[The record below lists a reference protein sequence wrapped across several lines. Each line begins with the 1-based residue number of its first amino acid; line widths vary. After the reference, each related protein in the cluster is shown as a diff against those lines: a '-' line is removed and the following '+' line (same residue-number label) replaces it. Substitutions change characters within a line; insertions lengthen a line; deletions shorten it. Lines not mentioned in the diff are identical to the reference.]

1 MGLHLL
7 AFEDIFDQIIEKLIE
22 LLIIYRKLLVHY
34 FYKASD
40 FLYDLSLF
48 FISRL

>member
-7 AFEDIFDQIIEKLIE
+7 AFEDIFDQNIEKLIE
-22 LLIIYRKLLVHY
+22 LLIIYLKLLVHY
-34 FYKASD
+34 FDKTSYL
-40 FLYDLSLF
+40 FYDLSLF